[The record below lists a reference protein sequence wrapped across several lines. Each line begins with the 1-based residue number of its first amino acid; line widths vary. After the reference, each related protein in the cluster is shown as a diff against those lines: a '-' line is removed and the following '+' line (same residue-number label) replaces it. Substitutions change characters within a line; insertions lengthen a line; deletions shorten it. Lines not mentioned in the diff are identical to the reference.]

1 MSIFPKMENAIGS
14 VFMKI
19 LNFRQA
25 LQPYTIELNIILSL
39 LDNKMR
45 VNQILGNGNKG

>member
-1 MSIFPKMENAIGS
+1 MDKQT
-14 VFMKI
+14 KTYKR
-19 LNFRQA
+19 LDRQI
-25 LQPYTIELNIILSL
+25 IELNIILSL